1 MSGEGKPG
9 SSLSRRGVMRGAV
22 LLLLANTGGVVYA
35 ATSQGARPLRARRA
49 VVAFHAD
56 QLYVDHSGFADPY
69 LPPAGLRSLD
79 GQDEEAL
86 AQLVYRL

>member
-1 MSGEGKPG
+1 
-9 SSLSRRGVMRGAV
+9 MRGAA
-22 LLLLANTGGVVYA
+22 LLLLASTGGVIYA
-35 ATSQGARPLRARRA
+35 ATSHGPRSLRSRRA

-56 QLYVDHSGFADPY
+56 QLYVDHSGFAEPY
-69 LPPAGLRSLD
+69 FPPAGLRSLD